1 MTRPTNETANAQ
13 IACCSSWSIRSR
25 LRRAASTE
33 KHVTII
39 DGGDPACTAEATDNI
54 VSKDEAESSAK
65 DEETS
70 KQELANILQQFD
82 PLVESKEK
90 ETSSSGDAKGSPSP
104 GNDGGSV
111 SFLPD
116 ISVSSESSP
125 RTPQL
130 DSPQTSLDV
139 KLAMSEKASKS
150 KKKSESRQKSSL
162 APEATGSKPS
172 GKGTVS
178 TTSEPKTKEL
188 PFDFHKFLEQMRH
201 RSAIPI
207 TRFFQRYVFSLWFR
221 VR

>member
-1 MTRPTNETANAQ
+1 MRKLP
-13 IACCSSWSIRSR
+13 IVPWLYRSR
-25 LRRAASTE
+25 LGRAASTE

-39 DGGDPACTAEATDNI
+39 DGGDTTSTAEARDNP
-54 VSKDEAESSAK
+54 VSKDEAENSTR

-90 ETSSSGDAKGSPSP
+90 KGSSSSGAEAKGSTSPS
-104 GNDGGSV
+104 NDEGLV
-111 SFLPD
+111 SFSPD
-116 ISVSSESSP
+116 ISISSESSP
-125 RTPQL
+125 STPQL
-130 DSPQTSLDV
+130 DSPQTSHDV

-150 KKKSESRQKSSL
+150 KKKSEDRQKSAL
-162 APEATGSKPS
+162 NPETRGSKLS

-178 TTSEPKTKEL
+178 NTTSEPKPKEI

-207 TRFFQRYVFSLWFR
+207 TRYFQRYVSCFEFR
-221 VR
+221 V